1 MQPSDQQP
9 RSLNRANLSPEERK
23 LRRSIALAMLFS
35 PTMCVLPL
43 LAFTAGQSKY
53 GVVIWAVWLL
63 ITIALVAV
71 IWRAASGLRKI
82 AEQRLHNE
90 STSNN

>member
-1 MQPSDQQP
+1 MQSPDQQS

-43 LAFTAGQSKY
+43 LAFIARQSSY
-53 GVVIWAVWLL
+53 SVVIWGIWLL
-63 ITIALVAV
+63 ITLVLVSV

-82 AEQRLHNE
+82 AEQRIENE
-90 STSNN
+90 SSSNL

>member
-1 MQPSDQQP
+1 MQSPDQQP

-43 LAFTAGQSKY
+43 LAFVARQSSSS
-53 GVVIWAVWLL
+53 VVIWGIWLL
-63 ITIALVAV
+63 ITLALVSV

-82 AEQRLHNE
+82 AEQRIENE
-90 STSNN
+90 SSSNL